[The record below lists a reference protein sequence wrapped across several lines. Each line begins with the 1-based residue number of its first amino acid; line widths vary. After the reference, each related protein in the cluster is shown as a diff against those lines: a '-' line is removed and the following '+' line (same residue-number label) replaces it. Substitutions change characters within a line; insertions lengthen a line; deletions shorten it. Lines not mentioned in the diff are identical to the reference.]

1 MGDLQSDNAEKDP
14 NFQVSRVDEM
24 GGIFLSPK
32 KWNLFWTLCNLSM
45 CIIDHKR
52 IRKCYKGNGRGIG
65 FNNLCWSAWGALNC
79 RRDRFSDT
87 ENVPRI
93 VFIILQFVIW
103 KTVTIIFQIGTPQI
117 HKIRAIRKVERI
129 RKIFKIHSLIR
140 KIK

>member
-1 MGDLQSDNAEKDP
+1 MHPEFVTKSLMHFRGKIL
-14 NFQVSRVDEM
+14 
-24 GGIFLSPK
+24 GYFLSQK
-32 KWNLFWTLCNLSM
+32 RALNACNLSM
-45 CIIDHKR
+45 CIIHHKR

-129 RKIFKIHSLIR
+129 RKIFKIHSIIR